1 VHAADGFWYKGDR
14 IVIPLSERDTD
25 GLTLREQAMRLAHD
39 VVGAHLGIAK
49 TLARIGAHYWWPG
62 MRGDVEHWIMTC
74 TECQRNKPHHN
85 KSQGLYQALPIP
97 RDRWDSIS
105 MDFIVSLPAAT
116 GTANDCILVIV
127 DRFTKLAKFIP
138 CRSTLTAAQCV
149 HLVLDHWVF
158 QGGGIPY
165 SIVSDRDTRFTSK
178 LWTEFMHVWG
188 VEKRMSTA
196 FHPQTD
202 GQTERMNRTLEE
214 MLRHVVNP
222 IMDNWEQVLPQVQFA
237 YNSAVQSSTGMT
249 PFMAAYGSTPRTPL
263 TPMVDIKTVKHPA
276 VSGLVSDLQSISER
290 VRSALQLA
298 QQRQTSYAN
307 RCRRERE
314 FQVGDGVLL
323 STQNLNLK
331 GPKDRTMAARK
342 LLPRFVGPFKVV
354 RRVGQV
360 AYELELPSNWR
371 VHPVF
376 HVSLLVPWHVSF
388 RQATPPPVM
397 LLEDGSLEYEV
408 EQILEADM
416 DKGKAKRYL
425 VKWKGYGHEHNTWEP
440 LRHVANCP
448 GLIEEFWRDRQARTK
463 K

>member
-1 VHAADGFWYKGDR
+1 
-14 IVIPLSERDTD
+14 
-25 GLTLREQAMRLAHD
+25 
-39 VVGAHLGIAK
+39 
-49 TLARIGAHYWWPG
+49 
-62 MRGDVEHWIMTC
+62 
-74 TECQRNKPHHN
+74 
-85 KSQGLYQALPIP
+85 
-97 RDRWDSIS
+97 
-105 MDFIVSLPAAT
+105 
-116 GTANDCILVIV
+116 
-127 DRFTKLAKFIP
+127 
-138 CRSTLTAAQCV
+138 
-149 HLVLDHWVF
+149 
-158 QGGGIPY
+158 
-165 SIVSDRDTRFTSK
+165 
-178 LWTEFMHVWG
+178 MHVWG

-360 AYELELPSNWR
+360 AYELELPSTWR

-440 LRHVANCP
+440 LRHVSNCP